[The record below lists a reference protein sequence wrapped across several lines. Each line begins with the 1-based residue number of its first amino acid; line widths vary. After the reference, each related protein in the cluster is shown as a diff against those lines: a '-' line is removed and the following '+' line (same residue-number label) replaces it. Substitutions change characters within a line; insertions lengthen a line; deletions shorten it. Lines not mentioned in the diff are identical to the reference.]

1 MRAFPPVSQV
11 QSTLYQGVIGFHQ
24 LYFYVPVKR
33 RSPVLDAQLVPFVLN
48 QEANTTGILLTI
60 DNPIEYIREAHL
72 FAAFSRH
79 LSRYYP
85 LMDRP
90 VVLRWLCAD
99 VL

>member
-33 RSPVLDAQLVPFVLN
+33 RSPVLDAQLVMFVLN

-60 DNPIEYIREAHL
+60 DTPIQYIVRL
-72 FAAFSRH
+72 ISLPPF
-79 LSRYYP
+79 
-85 LMDRP
+85 P
-90 VVLRWLCAD
+90 VICPGTIR
-99 VL
+99 